1 MQLARVVGTVVS
13 TQKTK
18 YITGM
23 KLLIVEAIDART
35 LEPSGK
41 PLVAVDGVGAGEDEV
56 VLIVTGS
63 SSRLTENTKDKPVD
77 ATIMAIVDFVEV
89 EGEQTFA
96 K

>member
-35 LEPSGK
+35 LESSGK